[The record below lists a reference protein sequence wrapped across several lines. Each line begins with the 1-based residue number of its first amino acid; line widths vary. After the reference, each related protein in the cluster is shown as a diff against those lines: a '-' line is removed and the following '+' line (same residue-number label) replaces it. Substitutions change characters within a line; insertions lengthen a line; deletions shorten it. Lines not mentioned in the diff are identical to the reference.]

1 MSLIKVQG
9 SMSLARDP
17 VSHAIININN
27 DEYSAYIARQKQNDQ
42 RRQQIDS
49 QTKKLQTLECEIL
62 EIKRMLVDLIKKG

>member
-1 MSLIKVQG
+1 MSLV
-9 SMSLARDP
+9 RDP